1 MTQEKLVVNTP
12 DDFDVAK
19 GYEKPLREHI
29 TELRKK
35 ALYCTIAT
43 VVVFFVIATNYSD
56 LLMQYLAAPIKS
68 RNIDFIFLNLSEA
81 LTAKLKV
88 SFVAAIIVTMPFIFW
103 NIWSYV
109 KPALYKTERT
119 AVLLFTLSSIALF
132 IAGVT
137 FGYLVVFLSSIT
149 FFVYMGQGIA
159 TPMLSISQYV
169 GFLFGFIMAF
179 GIVFELPIIIYALT
193 KLGIVTVDEL
203 KKWRK
208 YIVFAIFILAA
219 LLTPPDALS
228 QLLMAGPMIILYEI
242 GVLVAKHTAVV

>member
-1 MTQEKLVVNTP
+1 MQEKLVNTP

-29 TELRKK
+29 AELRKRT
-35 ALYCTIAT
+35 LYCTVFTI
-43 VVVFFVIATNYSD
+43 VLFFVIATNYSD
-56 LLMQYLAAPIKS
+56 TLMQYLAVPIKS
-68 RNIDFIFLNLSEA
+68 RNINFIFLNLSEA

-88 SFVAAIIVTMPFIFW
+88 SFIAAVIVSVPFIFW

-109 KPALYKTERT
+109 KPALYKNERK
-119 AVLLFTLSSIALF
+119 AVLLFTLSSVALF
-132 IAGVT
+132 VAGVV
-137 FGYLVVFLSSIT
+137 FGYLVVFISSIT

-193 KLGIVTVDEL
+193 KLGIVTADEL

-219 LLTPPDALS
+219 FLTPPDALS

-242 GVLVAKHTAVV
+242 GILVAKHTTAV

>member
-1 MTQEKLVVNTP
+1 MEEKLAVNTP

-29 TELRKK
+29 AELRKK
-35 ALYCTIAT
+35 AIYCTIAT
-43 VVVFFVIATNYSD
+43 VIVFFVIATNYSD
-56 LLMQYLAAPIKS
+56 LLMQYLAVPIKS

-88 SFVAAIIVTMPFIFW
+88 SFVAAVIVTMPFIFW

-109 KPALYKTERT
+109 KPALYKNERK

-132 IAGVT
+132 VAGIV

-203 KKWRK
+203 KTWRK

-242 GVLVAKHTAVV
+242 GVLVAKHTKVA